1 MFGETGGRRAH
12 EHARGTMSRRLKQA
26 ALVFAAVFVAVLAA
40 AQLVRPKHTNP
51 VTDVNRTIQAQ
62 VGTAS
67 RLVPVLDRACG
78 DCHSNSAV
86 WSRSPHIAPV
96 SWVMAY
102 SVTQGRKAVN
112 FSEWAAYAPEQ
123 QRALLVA
130 SCRDASEGKM
140 PPRLYTLMHP
150 EARLSVQDVETICV
164 AARQVE
170 AGPAG
175 VSQ

>member
-1 MFGETGGRRAH
+1 
-12 EHARGTMSRRLKQA
+12 MSRRLKQA
-26 ALVFAAVFVAVLAA
+26 AIVLVALFLAIFTA

-51 VTDVNRTIQAQ
+51 TTDVSQTIQAR
-62 VGTAS
+62 VGRAS
-67 RLVPVLDRACG
+67 GLVPVLDRACN
-78 DCHSNSAV
+78 DCHSNETM
-86 WSRSPHIAPV
+86 WSRYPQNAPM

-102 SVTQGRKAVN
+102 GVNQGRKAVN
-112 FSEWAAYAPEQ
+112 FSEWAAYPPEQ

-140 PPRLYTLMHP
+140 PPRFYTLMHP

-170 AGPAG
+170 AGPTG